1 MSREEKHIWKAW
13 RRMKYNINP
22 ESGIPIYRQ
31 LADIIFAE
39 IKSGSIKSGSKL
51 PTVRELAKEAGVAR
65 GTVKRA
71 YEELRRD
78 GAVEMTQGRGTF
90 AKYAPE
96 SGKSRKDR
104 AMDAIDKMLDTLR
117 ELELSPSEAQIFV
130 ELRLREY
137 ARRGDRARV
146 ALVECTPEILGQ
158 IAESLREIG
167 GAEVRSFLLSDILS
181 YPYKLSDDA
190 DIILTTQNHAAEL
203 EKALPEEKKLMRA
216 ALALRP
222 ESVREI
228 AALPPNA
235 AVGIVC
241 KSPRFGALMAAALKN
256 YSRAESRAQ
265 PFVLGGELSE
275 YLRGKTAV
283 LLPENYENFCS
294 PKEAKELSA
303 FGEAETLIKCGYR
316 ADNGTLIALEERIKA
331 VKEEKKL

>member
-1 MSREEKHIWKAW
+1 MR
-13 RRMKYNINP
+13 YNINP

-31 LADIIFAE
+31 LADIISAE
-39 IKSGSIKSGSKL
+39 IKSGAMPSGTKL
-51 PTVRELAKEAGVAR
+51 PTVRDLAEEAGVAP

-78 GAVEMTQGRGTF
+78 GVVEMTQGRGTF

-117 ELELSPSEAQIFV
+117 ELDLSPSEVQIFV

-158 IAESLREIG
+158 IAESLREID
-167 GAEVRSFLLSDILS
+167 GAEVRPLLLEDVLR
-181 YPYKLSDDA
+181 YPYKLGDDA
-190 DIILTTQNHAAEL
+190 DIIITTQTHAAEL

-228 AALPPNA
+228 AALPPEA
-235 AVGIVC
+235 AVGIAC
-241 KSPRFGALMAAALKN
+241 KSPRFGALLQAALKN
-256 YSRAESRAQ
+256 YSRAEAAQ
-265 PFVLGGELSE
+265 PFVFGSGLSE
-275 YLRGKTAV
+275 YLADKTAV
-283 LLPENYENFCS
+283 LLPENYANFCS
-294 PKEAKELSA
+294 PEEAAALAA
-303 FGEAETLIKCGYR
+303 FGAGKALIKCGYS
-316 ADNGTLIALEERIKA
+316 ADRGTLIALEERIKA

>member
-51 PTVRELAKEAGVAR
+51 PTVRELAEETGVAR

-71 YEELRRD
+71 YEELR
-78 GAVEMTQGRGTF
+78 
-90 AKYAPE
+90 
-96 SGKSRKDR
+96 KDR
-104 AMDAIDKMLDTLR
+104 AMEAIDKMLDTLR

-167 GAEVRSFLLSDILS
+167 GAEVRSFLLSDVLS

-190 DIILTTQNHAAEL
+190 DIILTTQTHAAEL

-256 YSRAESRAQ
+256 YSRAESMAQ

-294 PKEAKELSA
+294 PEEAKELSA
-303 FGEAETLIKCGYR
+303 FGEAETLIKCGYG
-316 ADNGTLIALEERIKA
+316 ADSGTLIALEERIKV

>member
-1 MSREEKHIWKAW
+1 MR
-13 RRMKYNINP
+13 YNINP

-31 LADIIFAE
+31 LADIISAE
-39 IKSGSIKSGSKL
+39 IKSGAMPSGTKL
-51 PTVRELAKEAGVAR
+51 PTVRDLAEEAGVAP

-78 GAVEMTQGRGTF
+78 GVVEMTQGRGTF

-117 ELELSPSEAQIFV
+117 ELDLSPSEVQIFV

-158 IAESLREIG
+158 IAESLREID
-167 GAEVRSFLLSDILS
+167 GAEVRPLLLEDVLR
-181 YPYKLSDDA
+181 YPYKLGDDA
-190 DIILTTQNHAAEL
+190 DIIITTQTHAAEL

-228 AALPPNA
+228 AALPPEA
-235 AVGIVC
+235 SVGIAC
-241 KSPRFGALMAAALKN
+241 KSPRFGALLQAALKN
-256 YSRAESRAQ
+256 YSRAEAAQ
-265 PFVLGGELSE
+265 PFVFGSGLSE
-275 YLRGKTAV
+275 YLADKTAV
-283 LLPENYENFCS
+283 LLPENYANFCS
-294 PKEAKELSA
+294 PEEAAALAA
-303 FGEAETLIKCGYR
+303 FGAGKALIKCGYS
-316 ADNGTLIALEERIKA
+316 ADRGTLIALEERIKA